1 MWSLSVR
8 HHLPARGAQLA
19 LCAGGPLLA
28 CHTPDRLRGYGR
40 RAPVSDTNQ
49 GLGWWRRFRSLS
61 PRAQLAS
68 WIGLAVLL
76 IIGGVVGGV
85 DSSGTTTTAVTAAPP
100 TAVVATETPTTPT
113 STPQSLA
120 SSPSPTATATVSTS
134 VPSSTTSTSSAPRSS
149 TAVPAPSAAASCY
162 PLTNSENC
170 YAPGQY
176 CRNTD
181 HGKSGVAGNGRRI
194 VCKNQNGWRWE
205 LA

>member
-1 MWSLSVR
+1 MLLMWSLSVR
-8 HHLPARGAQLA
+8 HHLPARVAELA
-19 LCAGGPLLA
+19 WCAGG
-28 CHTPDRLRGYGR
+28 GSGR
-40 RAPVSDTNQ
+40 RAPVSDTNR
-49 GLGWWRRFRSLS
+49 GPGWWRRFRSLS
-61 PRAQLAS
+61 PRVQLAS

-85 DSSGTTTTAVTAAPP
+85 DSSGTTTTAVTAVAP
-100 TAVVATETPTTPT
+100 TAAVATETPTTPA
-113 STPQSLA
+113 STPQSPA
-120 SSPSPTATATVSTS
+120 SSPSPPATATVSAS
-134 VPSSTTSTSSAPRSS
+134 VPSFTTSTSSAPRPS

-162 PLTNSENC
+162 PLTSSGNC

-181 HGKSGVAGNGRRI
+181 HGKSGIAGNGQRI